1 MASMYQSSSFD
12 QAGITRDYQMVPKSP
27 DLSVTYNEVI
37 TPTVSVVYERP
48 NYVILNKDS
57 VTYNFLYNTTCSIG
71 GFSGETYVQGAILD
85 ANGPQELPIQPH
97 AWSGGTTGDVT
108 FVYVRV
114 R

>member
-48 NYVILNKDS
+48 NYVICNKAG
-57 VTYNFLYNTTCSIG
+57 TYNFLYNTFNFLVTLVI
-71 GFSGETYVQGAILD
+71 
-85 ANGPQELPIQPH
+85 
-97 AWSGGTTGDVT
+97 TGVST
-108 FVYVRV
+108 SVISLI
-114 R
+114 